1 MYDFLTGV
9 ATTGFLIAAV
19 FFFRFW
25 RTTRDSFF
33 AILGIAFVL
42 FAANQAGVAL
52 LEVSREEQSWIY
64 VLRLIGFVLLLVAIA
79 LKNIPRRGHEGRN
92 G

>member
-1 MYDFLTGV
+1 MYDFLAGV
-9 ATTGFLIAAV
+9 ATAGFLIAAV

-25 RTTRDSFF
+25 KTTRDSFF

-52 LEVSREEQSWIY
+52 LEVFREEQSWLY
-64 VLRLIGFVLLLVAIA
+64 VLRLIGFVLLLVAIV
-79 LKNIPRRGHEGRN
+79 LKNIPGRGPEGSD

>member
-9 ATTGFLIAAV
+9 ATAGFLIAAV
-19 FFFRFW
+19 FFFQFW
-25 RTTRDSFF
+25 KTTRDSFF

-52 LEVSREEQSWIY
+52 LEVPREEQSWIFL
-64 VLRLIGFVLLLVAIA
+64 LRLLGFALLLVAIA
-79 LKNIPRRGHEGRN
+79 LKNMPGRRDEGRN

>member
-9 ATTGFLIAAV
+9 ATAGFLVAAV

-25 RTTRDSFF
+25 KTTQDTFF

-42 FAANQAGVAL
+42 FAANQAAVAL
-52 LEVSREEQSWIY
+52 LEVPREEQSWIY
-64 VLRLIGFVLLLVAIA
+64 LLRLVGFALLLVAIA
-79 LKNIPRRGHEGRN
+79 QKNIPGRRREGRN

>member
-9 ATTGFLIAAV
+9 VAMGFLIAAV

-25 RTTRDSFF
+25 RTTRDAFF
-33 AILGIAFVL
+33 AILATAFVL

-52 LEVSREEQSWIY
+52 LEVSHEEQSWIY
-64 VLRLIGFVLLLVAIA
+64 VLRLIGFALLLVAIA
-79 LKNIPRRGHEGRN
+79 LKNLPKRGRQGRN

>member
-9 ATTGFLIAAV
+9 VTAGFLIAAV

-25 RTTRDSFF
+25 KTTQDTFF

-42 FAANQAGVAL
+42 FAANQAAVVL
-52 LEVSREEQSWIY
+52 LEVSHEEQSWIY
-64 VLRLIGFVLLLVAIA
+64 VLRLVGFALLLVAIA
-79 LKNIPRRGHEGRN
+79 LKNIPGRRSEGTN

>member
-1 MYDFLTGV
+1 MDDFLTGV
-9 ATTGFLIAAV
+9 VAAGFVIAAV

-25 RTTRDSFF
+25 KTTRDSFF

-42 FAANQAGVAL
+42 FAANQVAFAL
-52 LEVSREEQSWIY
+52 LEVFREEQSWIY
-64 VLRLIGFVLLLVAIA
+64 VLRLIGFALLLVAIA
-79 LKNIPRRGHEGRN
+79 LKNIPGRGHEGRN

>member
-9 ATTGFLIAAV
+9 ATAGFLIAAV

-25 RTTRDSFF
+25 KTTQDTFF

-42 FAANQAGVAL
+42 FAANQAAVAL

-64 VLRLIGFVLLLVAIA
+64 VLRLVGFALLLVAITQ
-79 LKNIPRRGHEGRN
+79 KNIPGRRREGTN

>member
-9 ATTGFLIAAV
+9 ATAGFLIAAV

-25 RTTRDSFF
+25 KTTRDWFF

-42 FAANQAGVAL
+42 FAANQAATVL

-64 VLRLIGFVLLLVAIA
+64 VLRLLGFALLLVAIA
-79 LKNIPRRGHEGRN
+79 LKNIPERGHGGSN

>member
-9 ATTGFLIAAV
+9 ATAGFLVAAL

-33 AILGIAFVL
+33 AILAIAFVL
-42 FAANQAGVAL
+42 FALNQFGAAA
-52 LEVSREEQSWIY
+52 LEVPREEQSWIY
-64 VLRLIGFVLLLVAIA
+64 LLRLVGFVLLLIAIA
-79 LKNIPRRGHEGRN
+79 LKNIPRSN
-92 G
+92 A

>member
-1 MYDFLTGV
+1 MYDFLTGIV
-9 ATTGFLIAAV
+9 TAGFLVAAI

-52 LEVSREEQSWIY
+52 LEVWREEQSWIY
-64 VLRLIGFVLLLVAIA
+64 LLRLVGFALLLVAIA
-79 LKNIPRRGHEGRN
+79 LKNIPGRP
-92 G
+92 

>member
-1 MYDFLTGV
+1 MYDFLTGI

-25 RTTRDSFF
+25 KTTRDSFF

-42 FAANQAGVAL
+42 FALNQLGTAL
-52 LEVSREEQSWIY
+52 LEVPREEQSWIY
-64 VLRLIGFVLLLVAIA
+64 LLRLVGFALLLIAIA
-79 LKNIPRRGHEGRN
+79 LKNMPRSQA
-92 G
+92 

>member
-9 ATTGFLIAAV
+9 ATAGFLIAAV
-19 FFFRFW
+19 FFFQFW
-25 RTTRDSFF
+25 KTTRDSFF

-42 FAANQAGVAL
+42 FAANQAAVAL
-52 LEVSREEQSWIY
+52 LEVPREEQSWIY
-64 VLRLIGFVLLLVAIA
+64 ILRLIGFALLLVAIV
-79 LKNIPRRGHEGRN
+79 LKNIPGRGHERRN

>member
-25 RTTRDSFF
+25 KTTRDSFF

-42 FAANQAGVAL
+42 FAANQAGVR
-52 LEVSREEQSWIY
+52 V
-64 VLRLIGFVLLLVAIA
+64 
-79 LKNIPRRGHEGRN
+79 IP
-92 G
+92 

>member
-1 MYDFLTGV
+1 MDDFLTGV
-9 ATTGFLIAAV
+9 ATTGFLVAAV

-25 RTTRDSFF
+25 KTTRDSFF
-33 AILGIAFVL
+33 AILAIAFVL

-64 VLRLIGFVLLLVAIA
+64 LLRLVGFALLLVAIA
-79 LKNIPRRGHEGRN
+79 LKNMPGRGHEGRN

>member
-9 ATTGFLIAAV
+9 TTVGFLIAAV

-25 RTTRDSFF
+25 KTTRDWFF
-33 AILGIAFVL
+33 AILGIAFIL
-42 FAANQAGVAL
+42 FAANQAGGAL
-52 LEVSREEQSWIY
+52 LEVPREEQSWLY
-64 VLRLIGFVLLLVAIA
+64 VLRLIGFALLLVAIV
-79 LKNIPRRGHEGRN
+79 LKNIPGRGHAGRN